1 MPNDVN
7 QQIIR
12 EFRANRGKVSGP
24 FEGAR
29 VLLLTTTGARSG
41 ARHTVPLGYLNDEG
55 GRMLVI
61 ASAGGAP
68 HHPAWYHNL
77 RANPHVT
84 VETGV
89 FTIEAEAAVVEG
101 EERERL
107 FARAVEADPGW
118 AGYQAKSGRV
128 LPVVALTPRSVALP
142 DLPEGEVLKAV
153 HDAFRRELALVR
165 AEAASSG
172 PRVGAQLRVNCLA
185 VCGGL
190 RHHHTEEGGRLFPY
204 LRDRHPGLDP
214 VLDRLDA
221 EHTVLARLL
230 GDLQTLLSAGPAGLP
245 TEVDLL
251 TEVDRLIAQIENHLC
266 YEEGHLVPL
275 LNALPPR
282 HEDHLRVTR
291 VPATSDDRA
300 AVMAAMRGLV
310 ARAPAL
316 AADLTPALAH
326 TGGVPG
332 QWVGA
337 GEGSATEDGV
347 TLYVHGGGFEHTQPA
362 LEPLMAGRL
371 SQATRRP
378 AFKVDQRLAPA
389 HPYPAALDDV
399 VAVYRSLLEQ
409 GVPAGRVIVCG
420 ESSGGTLVLSA
431 LLVLRHA
438 GDPLPGAAVAVSPLT
453 DLTLSSR
460 SLDVDDGRDV
470 INRRV
475 AEHAAARY
483 LAGAR
488 ADEAPQSPL
497 HGDLRGLP
505 PLLLVAGT
513 AEVLLDDTRRFA
525 AAASAAGVDV
535 TLDLYEGMP
544 HAFHASVMAQDP
556 PAVAMTFLRRLTDWV
571 AETPAGGARSR

>member
-1 MPNDVN
+1 MPGTRKQRMPYDFN
-7 QQIIR
+7 QQIIQ
-12 EFRANRGKVSGP
+12 EFRANRGRVGGP

-29 VLLLTTTGARSG
+29 LLLLTTTGARSG
-41 ARHTVPLGYLNDEG
+41 VRHTVPLGYLHDEG

-89 FTIEAEAAVVEG
+89 FTIEAEATVLEG

-107 FARAVEADPGW
+107 FARAVEADSGW
-118 AGYQAKSGRV
+118 ADYQAKSGRV
-128 LPVVALTPRSVALP
+128 LPVVALTPRSGSFP
-142 DLPEGEVLKAV
+142 DQPEG
-153 HDAFRRELALVR
+153 DPP
-165 AEAASSG
+165 
-172 PRVGAQLRVNCLA
+172 PRY
-185 VCGGL
+185 
-190 RHHHTEEGGRLFPY
+190 E
-204 LRDRHPGLDP
+204 
-214 VLDRLDA
+214 DRLN
-221 EHTVLARLL
+221 VM
-230 GDLQTLLSAGPAGLP
+230 
-245 TEVDLL
+245 
-251 TEVDRLIAQIENHLC
+251 
-266 YEEGHLVPL
+266 
-275 LNALPPR
+275 
-282 HEDHLRVTR
+282 R
-291 VPATSDDRA
+291 VPATSDDHA
-300 AVMAAMRGLV
+300 AVMAAIRALLT
-310 ARAPAL
+310 RAPAL
-316 AADLTPALAH
+316 AADVTPALAH

-332 QWVGA
+332 VWVSTA
-337 GEGSATEDGV
+337 GGSATVDGV

-362 LEPLMAGRL
+362 LEPLMACRL

-399 VAVYRSLLEQ
+399 VAVYRSLREQ
-409 GVPAGRVIVCG
+409 GVPADRIIMCG

-431 LLVLRHA
+431 LLALKQA
-438 GDPLPGAAVAVSPLT
+438 GDPLPGAAVAISPLT

-460 SLDVDDGRDV
+460 SLDSNDGRDV

-475 AEHAAARY
+475 AEHVTAQY

-488 ADEAPQSPL
+488 ADQAPQSPL

-556 PAVAMTFLRRLTDWV
+556 PPIAMTFLRRLTDWI
-571 AETPAGGARSR
+571 AETQATGRGDSSYSKLDS